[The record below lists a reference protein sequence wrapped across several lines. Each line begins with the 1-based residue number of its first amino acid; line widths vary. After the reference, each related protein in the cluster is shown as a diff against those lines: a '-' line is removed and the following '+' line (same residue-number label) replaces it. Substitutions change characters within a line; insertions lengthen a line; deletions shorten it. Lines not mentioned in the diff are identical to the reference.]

1 VKFRGFVIEQH
12 DANILARHLGFGHKD
27 FCCWLE
33 SRMRWLVGDVTSSC
47 MSEPCS
53 SNRRPQV
60 EDREREKSP
69 PQKERKRKKRE
80 EKEKGKGR
88 KEEYSLAVL
97 FTMVPALSNLS
108 IVVVLVDDPGA
119 SGKED
124 R

>member
-1 VKFRGFVIEQH
+1 
-12 DANILARHLGFGHKD
+12 
-27 FCCWLE
+27 
-33 SRMRWLVGDVTSSC
+33 MRWLVGDVASSC